1 MKVEKKEAG
10 ACMLALTIT
19 TDAEEVKEEY
29 RKVLNV
35 FIRNAV
41 VPGFRKGKI
50 PLPVLKQKFQE
61 EIKQECQQ
69 ACFHAFYKKALEEA
83 SVDPITID
91 GVQNVTFAPETGFSC
106 TAIVEVRP
114 EFSLPKY
121 QKLAIKAG
129 DTSVTEDQVSAE
141 IESYRRAFAK
151 YEDAKEGATVADGD
165 FVCFDYKGE
174 LDGKPLTEIVPDQKA
189 VCEGTGFWTQLEEG
203 RFLPEI
209 LDALKGMKA
218 GETKD
223 GVKVKFAKEAA
234 PEPLQGK
241 KAVYTITVKSFRS
254 RTLPDDAGFIAAAKV
269 ESMDA
274 LRADFRKRM
283 EEDAKAREL
292 ASRKDQAIDLLLKKS
307 DFDVPQSL
315 VRRQTQSYLEDL
327 ARRAQYSGLPADYF
341 ETHREQILADAE
353 NNAVRQVRLS
363 YILLGI
369 AEKEELD
376 ATEDEVKASLEKMAA
391 ASNGKTTADD
401 LLKQIKERDQ
411 LEGYKDQLRAD
422 KALDFVLSA
431 AK

>member
-1 MKVEKKEAG
+1 
-10 ACMLALTIT
+10 
-19 TDAEEVKEEY
+19 
-29 RKVLNV
+29 
-35 FIRNAV
+35 
-41 VPGFRKGKI
+41 
-50 PLPVLKQKFQE
+50 
-61 EIKQECQQ
+61 
-69 ACFHAFYKKALEEA
+69 
-83 SVDPITID
+83 
-91 GVQNVTFAPETGFSC
+91 
-106 TAIVEVRP
+106 
-114 EFSLPKY
+114 
-121 QKLAIKAG
+121 
-129 DTSVTEDQVSAE
+129 
-141 IESYRRAFAK
+141 
-151 YEDAKEGATVADGD
+151 
-165 FVCFDYKGE
+165 
-174 LDGKPLTEIVPDQKA
+174 
-189 VCEGTGFWTQLEEG
+189 
-203 RFLPEI
+203 
-209 LDALKGMKA
+209 
-218 GETKD
+218 
-223 GVKVKFAKEAA
+223 
-234 PEPLQGK
+234 
-241 KAVYTITVKSFRS
+241 
-254 RTLPDDAGFIAAAKV
+254 
-269 ESMDA
+269 MDA

-369 AEKEELD
+369 AEKEGLD